1 MRRVLTL
8 LLFLSVTSSA
18 QIVIRSLSPS
28 EDTRDDGLI
37 AFWKMDETSG
47 NRTDAVG
54 SIVLTDHNIVGYGT
68 GKYTNA
74 ADFEY
79 ANTEY
84 FSAADN
90 ATVSF
95 GPTESFTVSFWYK
108 AESQDGWSF
117 VSKASNINVIEWDV
131 AAGSSPYSNYTFST
145 GNNTYSRSTV
155 TSDSSVGVGYWQFI
169 CSWYNASTDSIYIRV
184 NNGKI
189 NRANATWGPTDGAAD
204 VLVGAWAGYTN
215 YADGLMDCLSI
226 YSRCPQLTG
235 NYAMCDSLYNSGSG
249 WEPK

>member
-18 QIVIRSLSPS
+18 QIVICSLSPP
-28 EDTRDDGLI
+28 EETRDDGLI

-54 SIVLTDHNIVGYGT
+54 SMVLTDNNTVGYGT

-74 ADFEY
+74 ADFEH
-79 ANTEY
+79 ASTEY
-84 FSAADN
+84 FSVADN

-108 AESQDGWSF
+108 AESRDGLLF
-117 VSKASNINVIEWDV
+117 VSKASNINALEWAV
-131 AAGSSPYSNYTFST
+131 GAGSYNYIFST
-145 GNNTYSRSTV
+145 GNNAFSRSTA

-189 NRANATWGPTDGAAD
+189 NREKATYGPTDGAAD
-204 VLVGAWAGYTN
+204 VLVGAWAGYTS
-215 YADGLMDCLSI
+215 YADGMMDCLSI

-249 WEPK
+249 WEPE

>member
-18 QIVIRSLSPS
+18 QIVICSLSPP
-28 EDTRDDGLI
+28 EETRDDGLI

-54 SIVLTDHNIVGYGT
+54 SIVLTDNNTVGYGT

-74 ADFEY
+74 ANFEY
-79 ANTEY
+79 ASAEY

-108 AESQDGWSF
+108 AESRDGLLF
-117 VSKASNINVIEWDV
+117 VSKASNINALEWAV
-131 AAGSSPYSNYTFST
+131 GAGLYNYTFST
-145 GNNTYSRSTV
+145 GNNTYSRSTA

-189 NRANATWGPTDGAAD
+189 NRANATYGPTDGAAD
-204 VLVGAWAGYTN
+204 VLVGAWAGYTG

-249 WEPK
+249 WEPE